1 MAKQNRWTP
10 TVPFKCFNPP
20 KLEIKIEFEENY
32 KFLTE
37 HFLVFRRLSSLPSLF
52 SVFCTK
58 QLVGRKFWMTK
69 LPTTPSPLGI
79 RQKQKLQEDLY
90 CNASGVKSLLMPV
103 VWRRGLSTMDELL
116 ISVGASILIV
126 LVNLILVA
134 SCLGSV
140 KLWGTVEKMWLL
152 VDAPVKSNWKS
163 FLICV

>member
-10 TVPFKCFNPP
+10 TVPFECFNPP

-126 LVNLILVA
+126 LVNLTLLVHY
-134 SCLGSV
+134 LGCV
-140 KLWGTVEKMWLL
+140 KLWETARKLWFL
-152 VDAPVKSNWKS
+152 VAAPLEYS
-163 FLICV
+163 